1 MKHERLPDSLK
12 DHQEGPY
19 AIRLG
24 ADGGMRSMLRDKAN
38 YSLMDAIN
46 SDVSDELLGTLYRAA
61 QEEIP

>member
-1 MKHERLPDSLK
+1 
-12 DHQEGPY
+12 
-19 AIRLG
+19 
-24 ADGGMRSMLRDKAN
+24 MLRDKAN